1 MVKLYVEGGGD
12 TQLLKTACRQ
22 GFAEFLAKAGL
33 AGRLPRVVAGGSR
46 NSAYD
51 MFCTSIQAGE
61 PALLLVD
68 SEEAVKPAAQPGDA
82 AVVSDRAQ
90 WKPWLH
96 LKDRVGDGW
105 AMPAGSEDVHCHL
118 MVQCMESWLLADRD
132 ALSRFFGQGF
142 KASALPAA
150 SRPLEELSKPSIYQ
164 SLAQATS
171 DCKTK
176 DAYGK
181 GDHSF
186 KLLALIDPAKVFQ
199 ASPWAQRFIETL
211 HVRMGQG

>member
-12 TQLLKTACRQ
+12 SQLLKTACRQ
-22 GFAEFLAKAGL
+22 GFSEFLGKAGL
-33 AGRLPRVVAGGSR
+33 AGRMPRVVAGGSR

-51 MFCTSIQAGE
+51 MFCTSIKAGE

-68 SEEAVKPAAQPGDA
+68 SEELVKPDAQQGNGT
-82 AVVSDRAQ
+82 VVADRAK

-96 LKDRVGDGW
+96 LKQRVGDAW
-105 AMPAGSEDVHCHL
+105 VMPAGSEDAHCHL
-118 MVQCMESWLLADRD
+118 MAQCMESWLLADRD

-142 KASALPAA
+142 KESALPAV
-150 SRPLEELSKPSIYQ
+150 SRPMEELNKPLIYQ
-164 SLAQATS
+164 ALAQSTS

-176 DAYGK
+176 AAYGK

-186 KLLALIDPAKVFQ
+186 KLLALIDPAKVFI

-211 HVRMGQG
+211 RFRMGQV